1 MKTLRHYFLIGI
13 LISVFVTTSCRKE
26 DDEPL
31 MTAKVN
37 GSSWTALV
45 RNVTLSQSQ
54 NIFVISGFPT
64 LSQTASQSIVIT
76 VRGSAA
82 GTYSLSAF
90 VDEMSGQCM
99 LVYKT
104 SDNASAGSATYYN
117 SYSATVVLT
126 EVDTDEKRIS
136 GTFQAD
142 MYPNGNPAETKI
154 PITEGKFEN
163 LSYSV
168 IN

>member
-1 MKTLRHYFLIGI
+1 MKTLGYYFFIGI
-13 LISVFVTTSCRKE
+13 LISAFVATSCRKE

-90 VDEMSGQCM
+90 GMKCQVRACWFTKPVTM
-99 LVYKT
+99 LHQELQHIIIHIE
-104 SDNASAGSATYYN
+104 
-117 SYSATVVLT
+117 TVV
-126 EVDTDEKRIS
+126 RQS
-136 GTFQAD
+136 
-142 MYPNGNPAETKI
+142 
-154 PITEGKFEN
+154 
-163 LSYSV
+163 
-168 IN
+168 